1 MHRKKNHNLVPCN
14 LVLGVGQ
21 VALYSWFKPAPL
33 TLNLFTFG
41 VMHAI
46 VFQIAINALYPR
58 ASWKESCE
66 QLHVNEKDFLSVV
79 LMLMKVWGNPWLSW

>member
-1 MHRKKNHNLVPCN
+1 MHRKKIHNLVPCN

-21 VALYSWFKPAPL
+21 VALYSWFKSAPL

-41 VMHAI
+41 VMHAMLL
-46 VFQIAINALYPR
+46 QIAIDVLYPQ

-66 QLHVNEKDFLSVV
+66 QLHVNEKDF
-79 LMLMKVWGNPWLSW
+79 